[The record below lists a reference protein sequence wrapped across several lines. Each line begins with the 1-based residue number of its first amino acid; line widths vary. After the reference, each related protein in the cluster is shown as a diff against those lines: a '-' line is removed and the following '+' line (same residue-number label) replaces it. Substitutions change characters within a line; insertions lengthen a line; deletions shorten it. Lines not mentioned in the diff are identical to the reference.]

1 MILLVPVSLYLIRN
15 TLQVSVCLDPSWTV
29 QQVKTTLAPKLKS
42 NSQDIRI
49 IFAGKELPDNMVIHQ
64 CDLGNHS
71 FLHAVLVVAKE
82 KNGAVL
88 TNITSTSVNKD
99 VTLSHVNEVSSSS
112 SSSVTKEASTVF
124 LCIGELKV
132 QLFLHFLGAVENKL

>member
-1 MILLVPVSLYLIRN
+1 MSNI
-15 TLQVSVCLDPSWTV
+15 LQVSVSLDPSWTV

-49 IFAGKELPDNMVIHQ
+49 IFAGKELLDNMVIQQ

-82 KNGAVL
+82 KDGAVV
-88 TNITSTSVNKD
+88 TNITSTPASQD
-99 VTLSHVNEVSSSS
+99 VTLSHINEVSSSS
-112 SSSVTKEASTVF
+112 TAVTKDVSSAFYCKTQRIAIV
-124 LCIGELKV
+124 
-132 QLFLHFLGAVENKL
+132 